1 MCMYIYTYKNRM
13 IRSLVNFE
21 SKNDHA
27 SNDDIEMTK
36 SLLQQTWIHIRSKRL
51 SPDRSSSISCIR
63 ISQIHRRERNK
74 KPVSLYYWG
83 NKGECYARWTILL
96 IIDYKRQSCEET
108 RENNTARFRSAS
120 SRTIFETRRRI
131 FYEFYLLNDILFNFV
146 DRPPPVHHSWS
157 RDSFRRRSRIREKFQ
172 RTEERGAGEKRKKF
186 VKILNLWPKL
196 DRRLNDRNY
205 RNYYFGLSVTC
216 FRAILSRYCA
226 NRDESIVYY
235 FSIGTKI
242 GWIGYYRRCV
252 RDRASFLA
260 RALRRELSSTLR
272 GRKLWTSAVFF
283 IPLADTSIPESRRT
297 RSIFSWKCPVT
308 RYAAKKRGKS
318 GGEKEGT
325 WKKKWKRKKREKN
338 KSRIART
345 INEKSLYKRT
355 RDV

>member
-1 MCMYIYTYKNRM
+1 MWRNKSKQHGEVSKRRVRERYSKRGGAFFTNSICWTIYCLILLTGRLPFIILDPE
-13 IRSLVNFE
+13 IRSVVVR
-21 SKNDHA
+21 A
-27 SNDDIEMTK
+27 Y
-36 SLLQQTWIHIRSKRL
+36 
-51 SPDRSSSISCIR
+51 
-63 ISQIHRRERNK
+63 ERNF
-74 KPVSLYYWG
+74 
-83 NKGECYARWTILL
+83 NE
-96 IIDYKRQSCEET
+96 
-108 RENNTARFRSAS
+108 
-120 SRTIFETRRRI
+120 RRRGG
-131 FYEFYLLNDILFNFV
+131 
-146 DRPPPVHHSWS
+146 
-157 RDSFRRRSRIREKFQ
+157 REK
-172 RTEERGAGEKRKKF
+172 KRKKF

-345 INEKSLYKRT
+345 INEKSLYKRA